1 MPTLLENPNLADYQD
16 YVHELEVERGFI
28 DQTVLM
34 KCLMLGEEAGELF
47 KAVRKAEGIKLDH
60 ASAKVGGIDEE
71 LVDIFIFICSIANKY
86 GIDLE
91 DAFRRK
97 EEVNKRRV
105 WG

>member
-1 MPTLLENPNLADYQD
+1 MPTLQEKPDLAAFQQ

-71 LVDIFIFICSIANKY
+71 LVDIFIFLCSIANKY

-97 EEVNKRRV
+97 EEINKRRV

>member
-1 MPTLLENPNLADYQD
+1 MPNLPEHPDLAALQR
-16 YVHELEVERGFI
+16 YVRELEVERGFI

-47 KAVRKAEGIKLDH
+47 KAVRKVEGIKLDH

-71 LVDIFIFICSIANKY
+71 LVDIFIFVCSIANKY
-86 GIDLE
+86 AIDLE

-97 EEVNKRRV
+97 EEINKRRV

>member
-1 MPTLLENPNLADYQD
+1 MPNLPEKPDLAEFQR
-16 YVHELEVERGFI
+16 YVHDLEVERGFI

-34 KCLMLGEEAGELF
+34 KCLMLGEETGELF

-71 LVDIFIFICSIANKY
+71 LVDIFIFLCSIANKY

-91 DAFRRK
+91 EAFRRK
-97 EEVNKRRV
+97 EEVNKKRV